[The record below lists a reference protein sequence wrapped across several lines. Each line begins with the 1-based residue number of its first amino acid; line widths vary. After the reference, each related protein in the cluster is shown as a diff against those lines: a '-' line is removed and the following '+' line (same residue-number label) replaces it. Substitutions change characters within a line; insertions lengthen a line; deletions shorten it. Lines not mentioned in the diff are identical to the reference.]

1 MSIPGIRC
9 RRQSKLNRLVVAMMI
24 IAAACFVFSTAYAT
38 TDHGEHGDEH
48 AAAVNG
54 DEHAAAEHG
63 EDHGEAHSKGW
74 VATDTYRVMN
84 FAVLAIGLFI
94 LLRKPVAQA
103 LNSRIEGIKD
113 QLEELESKKAA
124 AEAELAKYEDK
135 LSKLESEAET
145 IIEDYKRQGE
155 EAKSRILKEAE
166 SAADKLEEQA
176 KRNIEHEFEQAKNN
190 LKAEVL
196 ENAMEK
202 AEEMIKSRILPD
214 DQERLVDEY
223 LDKVVA

>member
-24 IAAACFVFSTAYAT
+24 IAAAFFVFSTAYAT
-38 TDHGEHGDEH
+38 TDHGEHGEEAVAAEH
-48 AAAVNG
+48 G
-54 DEHAAAEHG
+54 DEHAAEHG
-63 EDHGEAHSKGW
+63 EDHGEAHGKGW

-103 LNSRIEGIKD
+103 LNSRIDGIKD
-113 QLEELESKKAA
+113 QLEELESKKKA

-135 LSKLESEAET
+135 LSKLESEADT

-155 EAKSRILKEAE
+155 EAKARILKEAE

-176 KRNIEHEFEQAKNN
+176 KRNIEHEFEQAKNK

-196 ENAMEK
+196 EQAMEK
-202 AEEMIKSRILPD
+202 AEEMIKSRISPD

>member
-24 IAAACFVFSTAYAT
+24 IAAAVFVFSTAYAT
-38 TDHGEHGDEH
+38 TDHGEHGEEAVAAEH
-48 AAAVNG
+48 G
-54 DEHAAAEHG
+54 DEHAAEHG
-63 EDHGEAHSKGW
+63 EDHGEAHGKGW

-103 LNSRIEGIKD
+103 LNSRIDGIKD
-113 QLEELESKKAA
+113 QLEELESKKKA

-135 LSKLESEAET
+135 LSKLESEADT

-155 EAKSRILKEAE
+155 EAKARILKEAE

-176 KRNIEHEFEQAKNN
+176 KRNIEHEFEQAKNK

-196 ENAMEK
+196 EQAMEK
-202 AEEMIKSRILPD
+202 AEEMIKSRISPD